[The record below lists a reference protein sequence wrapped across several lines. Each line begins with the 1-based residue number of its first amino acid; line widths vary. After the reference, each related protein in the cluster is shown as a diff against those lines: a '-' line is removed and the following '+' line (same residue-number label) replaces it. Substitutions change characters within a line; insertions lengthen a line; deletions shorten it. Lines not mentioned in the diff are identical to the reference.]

1 MVMGNL
7 CHVFTEIVFV
17 PLKHGVAL
25 DLSRNHYQETQ
36 ERVRSAE
43 SLSFTCQCCS
53 ASAISTEREFFLS
66 TFEKT
71 RDCHLCF

>member
-43 SLSFTCQCCS
+43 SVFDLPVLQCQRNLHRK
-53 ASAISTEREFFLS
+53 TFFLTPWS

-71 RDCHLCF
+71 